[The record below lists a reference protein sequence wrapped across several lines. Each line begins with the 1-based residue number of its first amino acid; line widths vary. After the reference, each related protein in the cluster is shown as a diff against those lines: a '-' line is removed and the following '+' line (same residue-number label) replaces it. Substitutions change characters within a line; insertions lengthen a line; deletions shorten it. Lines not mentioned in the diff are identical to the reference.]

1 RICTALIVFVFAA
14 EDRIRD
20 FHVTGVQTCALPIYE
35 LVENLGTIARSGT
48 RAFLDAVAS
57 GTGSEAGD
65 LALIGQFGVGF
76 YSAFMVADRVEVLSR
91 KAGESQGWRWESDGK
106 GSYSVAQADGVPRGT
121 RVVVHLAANED
132 EFLDETRLRH
142 IVTTHSDHLALPIV
156 LETKDGEQMLNR
168 ASALWTRPKSEV
180 TPEQYKEFYH

>member
-76 YSAFMVADRVEVLSR
+76 YSAFMVADRSEERRLGKDCRS
-91 KAGESQGWRWESDGK
+91 GW
-106 GSYSVAQADGVPRGT
+106 
-121 RVVVHLAANED
+121 
-132 EFLDETRLRH
+132 
-142 IVTTHSDHLALPIV
+142 
-156 LETKDGEQMLNR
+156 
-168 ASALWTRPKSEV
+168 SAHRIK
-180 TPEQYKEFYH
+180 